1 MPHCLQHFP
10 LKGLRMAHVI
20 RKPDEHGDGY
30 QTLHVDPPAEDCS
43 LAPQSSCFF
52 VILEWRVDIALVVL
66 GNGLRHSVS
75 DDKMCGR

>member
-1 MPHCLQHFP
+1 MLRCSQHFP

-30 QTLHVDPPAEDCS
+30 QTLRVDPPAEDCS

-52 VILEWRVDIALVVL
+52 AMLERWVVIVLLVL
-66 GNGLRHSVS
+66 GNGLRHNVS
-75 DDKMCGR
+75 DDEMCSR